1 MQAGECNLMY
11 GFAHADLI
19 NNLERI
25 ADHCSNLAIAVLN
38 MKMGHQD
45 AHAYA
50 EAVKSGNDPEF
61 EKNFIEYSQ
70 KYSLDV

>member
-1 MQAGECNLMY
+1 MY
-11 GFAHADLI
+11 GFTHADLI